1 MNVAINSGMRR
12 NGVLIGKKF
21 REFFFP
27 SVLMAASA
35 SLSLIIDSIIVGN
48 MLGEDALAAM
58 NLIMPLSLCFT
69 AVSAMFGI
77 GSATYIAA
85 LKGKMDHKT
94 ADKCLTL
101 SGTAWI
107 ILSVVCICLGLFAND
122 FIAAF
127 LSGTSGLKTLVQ
139 QYLKVYLI
147 GSPFTFVTLIFPH
160 IIKAD
165 GKPKLSSN
173 ALIIANLTNLCFDVV
188 FMGPFKM
195 GLAGGSLAT
204 VTGNAVGTALYL
216 IYVFSKGRTLHLT
229 KVTAADLRIYCD
241 MFKMSIS
248 SIFGQALMFAK
259 IWIFNM
265 VISATTGQAGLT
277 AFSVCTS
284 CLSFVSMFISGGAQT
299 MIPMV
304 SAFNGAKDGSAIGI
318 TVKKSFRII
327 LICCV
332 SATLIFQIFP
342 QVVLGLYGVTG
353 GEALKIGIAAV
364 RIFSLAFIGIGF
376 SFMFMYYVQARKMP
390 AFSMQICVLEGFVI
404 IVPMCF
410 LLVYLFGNVGVWMSY
425 VVNEILVAVFIV
437 LKAKHTVKKSKGS
450 FYSLFM
456 LEKADGEKLEL
467 SVDVS
472 DDEETEGAL
481 EIISAYVKEKYPQ
494 AAEISPLL
502 RDVFRLVQYAYE
514 EGSGLKKGAS
524 VDIIAAEGQIS
535 FKDMAKNYRM
545 LSHQEYMENIRK
557 HNRNYNCTLMIGMNY
572 SSIEI

>member
-1 MNVAINSGMRR
+1 MNHATNVRMQR
-12 NGVLIGKKF
+12 NGILIGRKF
-21 REFFFP
+21 REFFLP

-69 AVSAMFGI
+69 AISAMLGI

-85 LKGKMDHKT
+85 LKGRMEHES

-101 SGTAWI
+101 SGAAWI
-107 ILSVVCICLGLFAND
+107 ALSMIGVCLGLFVND
-122 FIAAF
+122 SIAAF
-127 LSGTSGLKTLVQ
+127 LSGASGLGALVQ
-139 QYLKVYLI
+139 EYLKVYLI
-147 GSPFTFVTLIFPH
+147 GSPFTFVTLIFPY

-173 ALIIANLTNLCFDVV
+173 VLIVANLTNLCLDVV
-188 FMGPFKM
+188 FMGPFQM
-195 GLAGGSLAT
+195 GLAGGALAT

-216 IYVFSKGRTLHLT
+216 IYVFSRGRTLHLT
-229 KVTAADLRIYCD
+229 KVIAADFRLYAD

-265 VISATTGQAGLT
+265 VISATAGQAGLT
-277 AFSVCTS
+277 AFSICTS

-318 TVKKSFRII
+318 TVKKSIQII
-327 LICCV
+327 LTCCV
-332 SATLIFQIFP
+332 GATVLFQIFP
-342 QVVLGLYGVTG
+342 QMVMALYGVTG
-353 GEALKIGIAAV
+353 GDALEIGIVAV
-364 RIFSLAFIGIGF
+364 RVFSLAFIGIGF

-390 AFSMQICVLEGFVI
+390 AFSMQICALEGFVI
-404 IVPMCF
+404 IVPMC
-410 LLVYLFGNVGVWMSY
+410 LLLAYMLGNVGIWLSY
-425 VVNEILVAVFIV
+425 IVNEILVAVFIV
-437 LKAKHTVKKSKGS
+437 LKANYTVKKSEGRL
-450 FYSLFM
+450 YSLFM
-456 LEKADGEKLEL
+456 LEKAEGEKLEL

-472 DDEETEGAL
+472 DAAEIAAAL
-481 EIISAYVKEKYPQ
+481 EMLSVYVKEKYPQ
-494 AAEISPLL
+494 AVEIRPVLE
-502 RDVFRLVQYAYE
+502 DIIRLAQYAYG

-524 VDIIAAEGQIS
+524 VDIIAADGSIS
-535 FKDMAKNYRM
+535 FKDMAKDYRM
-545 LSHQEYMENIRK
+545 LAKQEYQNNVRK
-557 HNRNYNCTLMIGMNY
+557 HNRNYNSTLMIGMNY
-572 SSIEI
+572 SSIVI